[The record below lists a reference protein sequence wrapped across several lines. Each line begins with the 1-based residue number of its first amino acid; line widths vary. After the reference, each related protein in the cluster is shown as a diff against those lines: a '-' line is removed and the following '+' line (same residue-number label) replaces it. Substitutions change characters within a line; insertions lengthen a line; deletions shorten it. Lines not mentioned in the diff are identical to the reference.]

1 MSASTWDQSFIYNNT
16 LEKIFENL
24 VRTTGPGLVIFQIY
38 VNWDDLQCTWERGRL
53 SFVGT
58 ALLKKATFGYIGLH
72 LSIGWSVDVLKEAF
86 A

>member
-1 MSASTWDQSFIYNNT
+1 MIYNV
-16 LEKIFENL
+16 L
-24 VRTTGPGLVIFQIY
+24 G
-38 VNWDDLQCTWERGRL
+38 ERGRL